1 MRIASWAVLCLFV
14 AAGAI
19 GGLAWRHSLE
29 DDARTQFDRDATAA
43 GAVVT
48 SQLARDT
55 DLMASLGGLATSN
68 PDLTNQQFQTWYRA
82 SDIVERFPG
91 GIGFAVINKVE
102 AADLPA
108 FAAQQDAD
116 PVIGLTGT
124 GPFEVFP
131 ADGASQYCLQQAAIW
146 TTSTFSGFSIPRGF
160 NFCAPTVG
168 STANP
173 VLSVLAEATDSAG
186 MAVMPSAQFNV
197 GTFAVFTAL
206 YRDGVIPDSVEERR
220 ARSIGWASGSFDATQ
235 LITPALPLTV
245 GQLEVVHT
253 APDGTVAVVVSSA
266 DAATPHTRSDTFD
279 LATDGSWQVRVTGS
293 PEVSGVSPDLRALG
307 TFAACALV
315 GGLIFAFIRVL
326 ATSREWAL
334 LLAREKTAE
343 LEYQALHDSLTDLP
357 NRALLIDRAEQMLAR
372 SRRDGTDVGA
382 LFVDLD
388 NFKGINDTQGHAVG
402 DQLLTSVA
410 ERIRTTLRTS
420 DTVGRLG
427 GDEFVVLVEGSS
439 LAAGPE
445 AVAERLMAVLTEPF
459 SLGDS
464 LVPVSASIGI
474 AVGARDDADELLRD
488 ADLAMYRAKAGGRN
502 RYAIFEPQMHVAAQ
516 DRTLLEIDLHRALAQ
531 GEFFLLYQPSF
542 DLRSGLTTGVE
553 ALIRWRHPTRG
564 VLPPVEFLAAAEQT
578 GLIVP
583 IGLWVLDEACRQG
596 VEWVQ
601 KGHGVRVAVNISAG
615 QLDEPRFVEDVR
627 ETLAST
633 GFDPTMLVLEIAEST
648 LMRDAVDTRQRLV
661 AFKDLGI
668 SIVIDD
674 FGIGYSSLGYL
685 QQFPVD
691 AIKIDRLFISGI
703 AASAESNALI
713 RTLVQLGKALHLQ
726 TLAEGIEEQGQLDGL
741 ITEQCDAG
749 QGFLYA
755 RPLPP
760 DELDAFLAA
769 HTGRAPSS

>member
-1 MRIASWAVLCLFV
+1 VRIASWAVLCLFV
-14 AAGAI
+14 VAGLI
-19 GGLAWRHSLE
+19 GGLAWRHSLQ
-29 DDARTQFDRDATAA
+29 DDARNQFDQEAAAA

-68 PDLTNQQFQTWYRA
+68 PDLTNQEFQVWYRA
-82 SDIVERFPG
+82 AQITERFPG
-91 GIGFAVINKVE
+91 GVGFAVIDEVD
-102 AADLPA
+102 AAELPA
-108 FAAQQDAD
+108 FAAQQEAD
-116 PVIGLTGT
+116 PVIGLATT

-131 ADGASQYCLQQAAIW
+131 ADEASQYCLQRAAIW
-146 TTSTFSGFSIPRGF
+146 TSSTFSGFSIPAGF
-160 NFCAPTVG
+160 NFCAPKVG
-168 STANP
+168 ATANP
-173 VLSVLAEATDSAG
+173 VLPVLAEATDSAG
-186 MAVMPSAQFNV
+186 MAVMPSSQFNV

-206 YRDGVIPDSVEERR
+206 YRDGGTPASVEDRR
-220 ARSIGWASGSFDATQ
+220 AQSTGWASGSFDATQ
-235 LITPALPLTV
+235 LIAPALPLTE
-245 GQLEVVHT
+245 GRLEVVHT
-253 APDGTVAVVVSSA
+253 APDGTVEVVVSSGEPT
-266 DAATPHTRSDTFD
+266 TPSTRSDTFD
-279 LATDGSWQVRVTGS
+279 VATDGSWQVRVTGT
-293 PEVSGVSPDLRALG
+293 PVVSGLSPDMRAWAI
-307 TFAACALV
+307 FAACALV
-315 GGLIFAFIRVL
+315 GGLIFAFIRTL

-343 LEYQALHDSLTDLP
+343 LEYQALHDTLTDLP

-372 SRRDGTDVGA
+372 SRRDGTAVGA

-388 NFKGINDTQGHAVG
+388 NFKGINDTQGHAAG

-410 ERIRTTLRTS
+410 ERIRTTLRSS

-459 SLGDS
+459 RLDDL

-474 AVGARDDADELLRD
+474 AVGARENADELLRD
-488 ADLAMYRAKAGGRN
+488 ADLAMYRAKATGRN
-502 RYAIFEPQMHVAAQ
+502 RYAIFEPQMQAAAA
-516 DRTLLEIDLHRALAQ
+516 DRALLELDLRRALDQ
-531 GEFFLLYQPSF
+531 GEFFVLYQPSF
-542 DLRSGLTTGVE
+542 DLRSGLTVGVE
-553 ALIRWRHPTRG
+553 ALIRWQHPTRG
-564 VLPPVEFLAAAEQT
+564 VLAPADFLAAAEQT

-596 VEWVQ
+596 VEWDHR
-601 KGHGVRVAVNISAG
+601 GHGVRVAVNISAG

-627 ETLAST
+627 DVLATT
-633 GFDPTMLVLEIAEST
+633 GFPPTMLVLEIAEST
-648 LMRDAVDTRQRLV
+648 LMRDAVDTRARLV
-661 AFKDLGI
+661 AFKDLGV

-674 FGIGYSSLGYL
+674 FGTGYSSLGYL

-691 AIKIDRLFISGI
+691 AIKIDRSFISGI
-703 AASAESNALI
+703 AASAESNAVI
-713 RTLVQLGKALHLQ
+713 RTLVQLGKALHLE
-726 TLAEGIEEQGQLDGL
+726 TFAEGIEEQGQLDDL
-741 ITEQCDAG
+741 ISEQCDAG

-760 DELDAFLAA
+760 DEIDAFLAA